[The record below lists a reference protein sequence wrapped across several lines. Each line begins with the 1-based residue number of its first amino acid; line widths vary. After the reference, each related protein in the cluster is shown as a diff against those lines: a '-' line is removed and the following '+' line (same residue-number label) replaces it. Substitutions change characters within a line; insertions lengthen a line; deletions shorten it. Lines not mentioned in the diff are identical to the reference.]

1 MFVLGNGV
9 YPSWGW
15 LELPLLIGLLV
26 ALATGAGMLLSVL
39 FVRYRDMKPIWEVGS
54 QILFYASP
62 VLYVAT
68 MVPDG
73 WTARCT
79 CATRSRPS
87 SPRCATRSWTPRRR
101 SVSAMMGGHATLLIP
116 VAIVLGVFAL
126 GLGRSTARRRAIA
139 ENL

>member
-1 MFVLGNGV
+1 VFVLGNGV

-73 WTARCT
+73 WKRLYLCNPLAAILTQTRHAVVDPTA
-79 CATRSRPS
+79 P
-87 SPRCATRSWTPRRR
+87 
-101 SVSAMMGGHATLLIP
+101 SVSAMMGGQVYVLIP
-116 VAIVLGVFAL
+116 VAIALGVFAL
-126 GLGRSTARRRAIA
+126 GLWTFNRAAATIA